1 MPDLNG
7 STTTLHWIDLAT
19 NKTIQLTRPFWGIHD
34 HQFYWIINNT
44 ILFLSNR
51 ASSGL
56 YQLFPLN
63 LPDNVL
69 AMRINRQAIRFAFSC
84 QVYTNLSI
92 QQIAD
97 RQAVEKTSGSLVYK
111 FDKLF
116 LRHWDEYVRG
126 SRHHPLIVS
135 IERNANGIFYFIS
148 EPKDVLFSIDSDSS
162 TRPSGYGKKTQW
174 LFSASG
180 NKFAFTSRYDE
191 KNEAVWSTNLD
202 IFTVDLTTSDLQ
214 PMCITCPSY
223 SPTDDQVLVYRL
235 QSVLDY
241 ESDQFKVKLYNGFNS
256 KITLLNNWDYS
267 IQAITWSLDVIT
279 SLRAVTNHNTN
290 LLSKVRKSTQ
300 VETFNFTGAKN
311 KTVWG
316 WHVPPANGTA
326 QKTSLVFLIH
336 GGSQNRYAII
346 AINFHESNSYGQK
359 FTDSITGQYGTLPY
373 GDLKL
378 GLSTILTRYK
388 YIDENQAVAL
398 GACYGG
404 YMINWIA
411 GHPEMSQRFKAFICH
426 ADVTITSYENPEAF
440 EKFNPISHVANWSQ
454 PMLTIHGGRD
464 YRVLDTQG
472 ISAFTALQRGGIPS
486 RMLYFPKENHSILNS
501 FNSMIWY
508 QEVLDWMNKWTT

>member
-1 MPDLNG
+1 
-7 STTTLHWIDLAT
+7 
-19 NKTIQLTRPFWGIHD
+19 
-34 HQFYWIINNT
+34 
-44 ILFLSNR
+44 
-51 ASSGL
+51 
-56 YQLFPLN
+56 
-63 LPDNVL
+63 
-69 AMRINRQAIRFAFSC
+69 

-126 SRHHPLIVS
+126 PRHHPLIVS

-148 EPKDVLFSIDSDSS
+148 EPKDVLFSIDSDSP
-162 TRPSGYGKKTQW
+162 TRPSGY
-174 LFSASG
+174 A
-180 NKFAFTSRYDE
+180 A
-191 KNEAVWSTNLD
+191 WSTSLD

-223 SPTDDQVLVYRL
+223 LPIDDQVLVYRL
-235 QSVLDY
+235 QSVLGY
-241 ESDQFKVKLYNGFNS
+241 ESDQFKVKLYNGFIS

-267 IQAITWSLDVIT
+267 IQAITWSLD
-279 SLRAVTNHNTN
+279 
-290 LLSKVRKSTQ
+290 VRKSTQ

-440 EKFNPISHVANWSQ
+440 EKFNLISHVANWSQ

-472 ISAFTALQRGGIPS
+472 ISAFTALQRRGIPS

-501 FNSMIWY
+501 LTREPFQLINRFFNESWWVIGY
-508 QEVLDWMNKWTT
+508 RLC